1 MAIGRVNTGGGGSGG
16 TLSVTGVAGDTV
28 TAAKSGKTYSRTF
41 NSSGIATFKGLA
53 TGTWAITMTDGS
65 QSVTQ
70 NVTINA
76 DYTLTMAYFSALITT
91 TWPEGSTCSCSDG
104 TSTLYAPDTSGSY
117 TFNVPNKGTWT
128 VTATNG
134 DKTASKSVSI
144 TAEGQTESVTL
155 AYEYVLYEAGTKYVT
170 FTENKPLSYGTIS
183 WGTKNVTIEL
193 PSNTGGNYSTTFV
206 NTSKIDLSNYSHLKC
221 TLSSLD
227 ITSTSSLHCFQL
239 GVSSASS
246 PGWGSNMI
254 ASASLGNSKN
264 SSAKQTVD
272 IDISN
277 VSSGTIQMGVAGGQG
292 YSVTAVI
299 TKIWLE

>member
-91 TWPEGSTCSCSDG
+91 TWPEGSTCSCTDG

-134 DKTASKSVSI
+134 DKTASKSVTI
-144 TAEGQTESVTL
+144 TADGQTENVTL
-155 AYEYVLYEAGTKYVT
+155 TYTYLSVFKEGTGAVQTMTQSKQTNATVSIASAGITFSYSEEASSCIIAVTTNKINLSAYSTIHVEAKVT
-170 FTENKPLSYGTIS
+170 ETLSGS
-183 WGTKNVTIEL
+183 WGTWKMLFGVFSQKTTSEDPPDVALAYVAAKAN
-193 PSNTGGNYSTTFV
+193 STRTE
-206 NTSKIDLSNYSHLKC
+206 Y
-221 TLSSLD
+221 
-227 ITSTSSLHCFQL
+227 
-239 GVSSASS
+239 
-246 PGWGSNMI
+246 
-254 ASASLGNSKN
+254 
-264 SSAKQTVD
+264 TVD
-272 IDISN
+272 VSN
-277 VSSGTIQMGVAGGQG
+277 LTTSGYVGLYGAAKGTV
-292 YSVTAVI
+292 YN
-299 TKIWLE
+299 IWLD